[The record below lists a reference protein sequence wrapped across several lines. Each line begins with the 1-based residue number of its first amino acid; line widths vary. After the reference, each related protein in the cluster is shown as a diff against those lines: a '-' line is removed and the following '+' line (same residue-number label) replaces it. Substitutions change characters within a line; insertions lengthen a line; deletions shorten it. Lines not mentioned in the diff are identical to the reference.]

1 MFIYTVNTKW
11 FILKEFKRKNDFM
24 LLIKANSFYFSFI
37 MNFGKS
43 IDSDAIQFILRII
56 I

>member
-11 FILKEFKRKNDFM
+11 FILKEFKRKNDFI
-24 LLIKANSFYFSFI
+24 LQVKANSFYFSFI
-37 MNFGKS
+37 MNFRKS